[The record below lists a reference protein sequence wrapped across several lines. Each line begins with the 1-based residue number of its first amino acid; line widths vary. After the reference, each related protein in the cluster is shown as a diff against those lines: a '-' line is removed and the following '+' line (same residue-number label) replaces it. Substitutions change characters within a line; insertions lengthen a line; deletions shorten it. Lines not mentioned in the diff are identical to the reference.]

1 MSVFTT
7 ALKHTSDH
15 NFSLILIECDWN
27 QHAALCIAYSKVQQ
41 RPGNPDS
48 PCQVTR
54 NSSGL
59 WCHYLG
65 SASAPMLRAQ
75 GFELSCPGMVS
86 GQCWAQQQP
95 FWDPKAV
102 GSPRSIHLT
111 PWSDFSKI
119 MFATLLPLIT
129 NLIKWKTVTLFDA
142 VTSQYIR
149 CLSSSSG
156 VWNKRVTQPSLIKS
170 FWSRSL
176 LPAKGVCEAI
186 SFSEIT
192 EKIPRSS

>member
-54 NSSGL
+54 SSSGL

-102 GSPRSIHLT
+102 GSQKHPPDPLKWLLKNHVCY
-111 PWSDFSKI
+111 
-119 MFATLLPLIT
+119 TLALNYQLNKVKNSHPLWCR
-129 NLIKWKTVTLFDA
+129 NLSVHKMLKQQQW
-142 VTSQYIR
+142 
-149 CLSSSSG
+149 CMG
-156 VWNKRVTQPSLIKS
+156 
-170 FWSRSL
+170 
-176 LPAKGVCEAI
+176 
-186 SFSEIT
+186 
-192 EKIPRSS
+192 